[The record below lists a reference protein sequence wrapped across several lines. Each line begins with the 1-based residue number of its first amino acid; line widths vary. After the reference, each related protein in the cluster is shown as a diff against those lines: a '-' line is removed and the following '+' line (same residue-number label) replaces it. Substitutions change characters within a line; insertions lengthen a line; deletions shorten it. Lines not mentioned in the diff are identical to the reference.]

1 MDLRNKAE
9 LQDRLAAEYALGT
22 LRGQARARFRRWLRA
37 DASVA
42 RAAAEWE
49 ARLAPLIDAVAAVAP
64 PARLWLRIEQR
75 IGAAAGAAGGL
86 WNRIGFWR
94 NLGLAASGMAATLL
108 AVLIVVSPQPPRP
121 APPPVVV
128 MPDKQMPSYLAMLT
142 DPRTQVPVLLVS
154 AGRKSDQLW
163 VKTLEPG
170 IHVAGKS
177 LQLWAIPKS
186 GPPVSLGLVSTE
198 EKGMLKL
205 VSVADQSLAQV
216 PALAVSL
223 EPQGGSPTGL
233 PTGPILFSGP
243 CIKYW

>member
-1 MDLRNKAE
+1 
-9 LQDRLAAEYALGT
+9 
-22 LRGQARARFRRWLRA
+22 
-37 DASVA
+37 
-42 RAAAEWE
+42 
-49 ARLAPLIDAVAAVAP
+49 
-64 PARLWLRIEQR
+64 
-75 IGAAAGAAGGL
+75 
-86 WNRIGFWR
+86 
-94 NLGLAASGMAATLL
+94 
-108 AVLIVVSPQPPRP
+108 
-121 APPPVVV
+121 
-128 MPDKQMPSYLAMLT
+128 
-142 DPRTQVPVLLVS
+142 
-154 AGRKSDQLW
+154 

-205 VSVADQSLAQV
+205 VSVADQSLAQI